1 MGLFDVFKSKEPAK
15 PAPVEAAPPAEKA
28 GWFSGIKSAL
38 KKTSAL
44 LNTDIRDLFKGAG
57 RLVDDDFL
65 NELRAILIKTDMGPA
80 AAGEIVE
87 RIGNE
92 YRARV
97 VEITQLLG
105 SVKTELRSLLA
116 QGDASLKLNPSGPT
130 VIMVAGVNGSG
141 KTTSIAKLAH
151 LFRQQG
157 KKVVL
162 GAGDTFRAAAVQQ
175 LTIWAERLGAEIVT
189 GAAGSDPASVAH
201 RAVDAAVT
209 SNADICIVDTAGRL
223 QTQQNLMSELTK
235 IHRVIGKRLPEAPH
249 EVLLVLDGTSGQNA
263 ISQAR
268 GFTDAVQ
275 CTGIVLSKIDGT
287 AKGGVVIP
295 IRQQFQLPVKFIGVG
310 EQADDLIPFVPETFV
325 EAMFEGL
332 QA

>member
-1 MGLFDVFKSKEPAK
+1 MGLFDVFKSKETAK
-15 PAPVEAAPPAEKA
+15 PAPPEATPANEKA
-28 GWFSGIKSAL
+28 GWFSGIRTAL

-57 RLVDDDFL
+57 RLVDDEFL
-65 NELRAILIKTDMGPA
+65 TELRAILIKTDMGPA

-116 QGDASLKLNPSGPT
+116 QGDASLKLNPNGPT
-130 VIMVAGVNGSG
+130 IIMVAGVNGSG
-141 KTTSIAKLAH
+141 KTTSIAKLTH

-189 GAAGSDPASVAH
+189 GSAGSDPASVAH

-209 SNADICIVDTAGRL
+209 GGADVCIIDTAGRL
-223 QTQQNLMSELTK
+223 QTQQNLMSELSK

-268 GFTDAVQ
+268 GFTEAVQ

-325 EAMFEGL
+325 EAMFQGL

>member
-15 PAPVEAAPPAEKA
+15 PAPAEAAPPAEKA
-28 GWFSGIKSAL
+28 GWLSRIRSGL
-38 KKTSAL
+38 KKTTAL

-105 SVKTELRSLLA
+105 SVKTELRALLA
-116 QGDASLKLNPSGPT
+116 QGDASLKMNPSGPT

-151 LFRQQG
+151 MYRQQG

-209 SNADICIVDTAGRL
+209 GNADICIVDTAGRL
-223 QTQQNLMSELTK
+223 QTQQNLMSELSK

-268 GFTDAVQ
+268 GFTDAVK